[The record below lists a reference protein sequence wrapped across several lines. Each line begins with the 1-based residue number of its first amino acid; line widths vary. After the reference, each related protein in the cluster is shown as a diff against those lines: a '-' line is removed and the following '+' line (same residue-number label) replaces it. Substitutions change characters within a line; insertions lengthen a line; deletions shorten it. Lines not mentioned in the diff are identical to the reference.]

1 MCTHT
6 RTYTKATQDP
16 YWFGSIMKCG
26 CSFNE
31 PEGPES
37 LSDRWKI
44 TISTQCVRRR
54 QRRWLRRRRLEMS
67 TKYKRSAA
75 SRLFRMISLAKRKLW
90 QLHAIR
96 QSLSLSVAQISPT
109 EIHYHRSEHWLCVAN
124 LIKSDNI
131 LSRSVYG
138 FYHNAEMRTVVRNLL
153 LLLLRRCSLST
164 ASDVILE
171 MSK

>member
-1 MCTHT
+1 
-6 RTYTKATQDP
+6 
-16 YWFGSIMKCG
+16 MKCG

-31 PEGPES
+31 PEGPKS

-96 QSLSLSVAQISPT
+96 QSLSLSVAEISPT

-131 LSRSVYG
+131 LSRSVPSQRGDAYSG
-138 FYHNAEMRTVVRNLL
+138 QEFAAAAQTLFTVDSVRRYLGNVKIIAFAQID
-153 LLLLRRCSLST
+153 T
-164 ASDVILE
+164 HIIWYYAYA
-171 MSK
+171 

>member
-1 MCTHT
+1 
-6 RTYTKATQDP
+6 
-16 YWFGSIMKCG
+16 MKCG

-31 PEGPES
+31 PEGPKS

-54 QRRWLRRRRLEMS
+54 QRRRWRRRLEMS
-67 TKYKRSAA
+67 TECKHSVPP

-90 QLHAIR
+90 QLQAIR
-96 QSLSLSVAQISPT
+96 QSLSLSVADKPT
-109 EIHYHRSEHWLCVAN
+109 EIHYHRSEQWLCVAN

-138 FYHNAEMRTVVRNLL
+138 FYHNAQMRTQWSGICCTAAAETLFIVDSVRHYLGNVKIIAFAQIDKHIIWY
-153 LLLLRRCSLST
+153 C
-164 ASDVILE
+164 A
-171 MSK
+171 